1 MSNRF
6 LYPREFFI
14 IEKVPAVVIGGEGF
28 FLIENVFVVFNTP
41 SGKLVGHPHIEDRF
55 VLIG

>member
-41 SGKLVGHPHIEDRF
+41 SGKLVGHPHMRP
-55 VLIG
+55 LWSRIG